1 MKKAMA
7 FLLMIAILLGSTG
20 AFADGYGELSKGSRG
35 AEVRDLQERLKE
47 LGYYEIGVD
56 GDYGNGTVRAVAS
69 FQFRHGL
76 QPSGAA
82 DGETLELLYSSRAKA
97 APEEPPVMISKV
109 SIVQSE
115 SRISDTIHNGTREA
129 IDNVTL
135 RYITFFD
142 DGSVMTADELT
153 DEYALMTNSWFLES
167 SIGAGQAMTSN
178 TECDY
183 IGLADMVASGVES
196 YHTASGKN
204 VEFPVEAITF
214 RRSDGAILYPSADV
228 EPLVYYDGASGNE
241 KYGTSYDDEVFAFI
255 WGVLSGEDITPW
267 LAEYEELPVGKYVV
281 EVQKDSALDRAGIRA
296 GDVLVSVDG
305 DPWGNTRANLAAK
318 DRYLHGEAVEI
329 EYCRDGEYATVTVSK
344 AEEAAPEAPAADA
357 SQGTPVLNNPLDA
370 APEAPPVD
378 SAEVPSVAAPEAPA
392 ADSAEVPSVIAPEA
406 PADTAEV
413 PSAAAPEAPAESA
426 GKAPSTAADE
436 LIKLAD
442 LLDRGLITREE
453 FDALKA
459 GLLGG

>member
-7 FLLMIAILLGSTG
+7 VLLMIAVLLGSTG
-20 AFADGYGELSKGSRG
+20 AFADEYGELSKGSRG
-35 AEVRDLQERLKE
+35 AEVRALQERLKE
-47 LGYYEIGVD
+47 LGYYGIGVD

-76 QPSGAA
+76 KPSGVA

-97 APEEPPVMISKV
+97 APEEPPVMTSKV

-115 SRISDTIHNGTREA
+115 SRISDTVHNGTREA
-129 IDNVTL
+129 IDNVTI

-153 DEYALMTNSWFLES
+153 DEDGLMTNSWVLRD
-167 SIGAGQAMTSN
+167 SIGAGQARPSHTK
-178 TECDY
+178 CDY
-183 IGLADMVASGVES
+183 IGLADMVASGVEG
-196 YHTASGKN
+196 YHTASGMN
-204 VEFPVEAITF
+204 VYYPPEAITF
-214 RRSDGAILYPSADV
+214 CRSDGAILYPSADV
-228 EPLVYYDGASGNE
+228 EPLVYRDGASGNE

-255 WGVLSGEDITPW
+255 WGVSSGEDITPW

-305 DPWGNTRANLAAK
+305 EPWGKTKANLAAK

-329 EYCRDGEYATVTVSK
+329 EYYRDGEYATVAVSK
-344 AEEAAPEAPAADA
+344 AEEAAEAAPEVPPAEEP
-357 SQGTPVLNNPLDA
+357 SGTPVLINPLDT
-370 APEAPPVD
+370 APEDAPEVPPVD
-378 SAEVPSVAAPEAPA
+378 SAEVPSVISPETPPADAPEAPPESPEEA
-392 ADSAEVPSVIAPEA
+392 PAGNTPEA
-406 PADTAEV
+406 PLEN
-413 PSAAAPEAPAESA
+413 A
-426 GKAPSTAADE
+426 GKASSTTAEE

-442 LLDRGLITREE
+442 LLDKGLITREE